1 MNIDNNDQIP
11 KPRKIKVVKK
21 KETKKTKAKPKSPKP
36 KKPKIVKEKQPSN
49 ATLNID
55 KIVDEDKQVRKVL
68 KFILT
73 NSVDS
78 EEFKKDSYE
87 YKLLKKAEDLF
98 VQEKKINDLPL
109 YSKSWNELDL
119 IHKRYFIFKIFEKI
133 HV

>member
-1 MNIDNNDQIP
+1 MNIDQIP

-21 KETKKTKAKPKSPKP
+21 KETKKTKAKPKSPKV
-36 KKPKIVKEKQPSN
+36 KKPKIVKEKPSSN
-49 ATLNID
+49 FTLNID

-87 YKLLKKAEDLF
+87 
-98 VQEKKINDLPL
+98 
-109 YSKSWNELDL
+109 
-119 IHKRYFIFKIFEKI
+119 
-133 HV
+133 